1 MSGQDRV
8 LISES
13 EAIEQTL
20 STFKVLQRSI
30 QYLKEIILADEY
42 HFGWADEELPAGLC
56 FKQGSTLRAQVAQ
69 FLGQL
74 EYLDTQDPREILIWA
89 GCFAASQK
97 TLEAITQVNT
107 AKLAFKEAIVS
118 MKKNKVPVKHSTAAW
133 EALLTQ
139 RATETNQRL
148 KRIGLGRLHLKQCYR
163 IIPILPCP
171 PLRISWTWAHTRAI
185 TKISWHTA
193 ERLLKEK
200 GEEQPGIQYQLQKLA
215 TLSPYQDLAIVQNLA
230 PHLRTNVV
238 LTEPIYHGKDRMML
252 KGAVPLFYEATLQE
266 PPLLVP
272 PQSQKKALQ
281 RAEKRSD
288 VQIEAEPFLSAI
300 RAHRYVELP
309 YAHIF

>member
-1 MSGQDRV
+1 MSDQDRV
-8 LISES
+8 LSES

-30 QYLKEIILADEY
+30 EYFKESILADEY
-42 HFGWADEELPAGLC
+42 LFGWADEELPAGLC
-56 FKQGSTLRAQVAQ
+56 FKAGSPLRARVAQ

-89 GCFAASQK
+89 GCFASSRK
-97 TLEAITQVNT
+97 TLEAIATVNK
-107 AKLAFKEAIVS
+107 AKLAFKAAIVG

-139 RATETNQRL
+139 RAEETNQRL

-185 TKISWHTA
+185 TKISWQMA

-200 GEEQPGIQYQLQKLA
+200 GEQQPGIQYQLQKLA
-215 TLSPYQDLAIVQNLA
+215 TLSPHQNLAIVQTLA

-238 LTEPIYHGKDRMML
+238 LTEPVYNSKDRMML
-252 KGAVPLFYEATLQE
+252 KGAVPLFYEATQLQE

-281 RAEKRSD
+281 RTEKRSD
-288 VQIEAEPFLSAI
+288 VQIESEPFLSAI
-300 RAHRYVELP
+300 RAHRYVEI
-309 YAHIF
+309 A